1 MKQKDRNL
9 LELIPKRQ
17 CEWESVPEGKI
28 SLVVPRFKNRLF
40 KKIALKLGKSEFV
53 RIHLDK
59 MGSNVWSLVDGIR
72 SVEEI
77 GKIIPKEKDETDQGL
92 YDRLSEFIVI
102 LARNRFI
109 QFKNY

>member
-1 MKQKDRNL
+1 MKKKDRNL
-9 LELIPKRQ
+9 LELIPEKE

-28 SLVVPRFKNRLF
+28 SLVVPRFKNRFF
-40 KKIALKLGKSEFV
+40 KKIAMKMGKSEFV

-59 MGSNVWSLVDGIR
+59 MGSNVWNLVDGIR

-77 GKIIPKEKDETDQGL
+77 GKIIPREKDESEQSL
-92 YDRLSEFIVI
+92 YERLSEFIVI